1 MEARKPYDLI
11 PWPILQIARIAEWA
25 ACSFPSALC
34 NWPVRCG
41 AKITSTFNWKV
52 FWVYLCLRNTFQLSA
67 KPLFLCLQEY
77 FEVQVFNS
85 IFVVNTT
92 FSGVGKQTSAPTGN
106 GLTGYQAR
114 PSFAD
119 SCWAFALT
127 NPSGLTSTSLPL
139 PEGSADLWTAGN
151 WSQHSAAHPKQI
163 CWHLWG
169 KFPHLIEAQLWLS
182 CIDRG
187 AISRI
192 LSSFYWQLRSKY
204 GPPRSLMG
212 DADNLCR

>member
-1 MEARKPYDLI
+1 MANPSDCQNCWVSCVLVSISSLQLTCALRCQDLKQVLLKSFLCVFMFAHQHF
-11 PWPILQIARIAEWA
+11 PIV
-25 ACSFPSALC
+25 C
-34 NWPVRCG
+34 
-41 AKITSTFNWKV
+41 KTTTS
-52 FWVYLCLRNTFQLSA
+52 
-67 KPLFLCLQEY
+67 CLQEY
-77 FEVQVFNS
+77 FETQAFDS

-92 FSGVGKQTSAPTGN
+92 FSRVGKQTSAPTGN

-163 CWHLWG
+163 SWHLWG

-187 AISRI
+187 AVSRI

>member
-1 MEARKPYDLI
+1 MTSRQHSILI
-11 PWPILQIARIAEWA
+11 LRPILQIARIVEWA
-25 ACSFPSALC
+25 VRSFSSALC

-92 FSGVGKQTSAPTGN
+92 FSRVGKQTSAPTGN

-114 PSFAD
+114 PY
-119 SCWAFALT
+119 
-127 NPSGLTSTSLPL
+127 LPTAVGHLRSRIHLGSL
-139 PEGSADLWTAGN
+139 PEGSAEFLNNRGLVSASQTNLLALVRQVSTPYKSTIVIELH
-151 WSQHSAAHPKQI
+151 WSWCHIQNLKQFLLAAPLQI
-163 CWHLWG
+163 W
-169 KFPHLIEAQLWLS
+169 
-182 CIDRG
+182 
-187 AISRI
+187 
-192 LSSFYWQLRSKY
+192 SSTITY
-204 GPPRSLMG
+204 GR
-212 DADNLCR
+212 RW